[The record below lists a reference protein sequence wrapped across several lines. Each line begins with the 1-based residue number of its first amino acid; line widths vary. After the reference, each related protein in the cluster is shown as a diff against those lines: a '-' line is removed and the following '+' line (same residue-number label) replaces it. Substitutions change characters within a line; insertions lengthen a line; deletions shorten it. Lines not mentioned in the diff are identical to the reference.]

1 MRTDERSECKPDR
14 AQPGIRFQ
22 EFEMRRIWILDL
34 SLLALL
40 VAMAVRFHN
49 EWIMF
54 TAMHQTGAVEPE
66 REVFAKSPSSLPAN
80 APPPSNWTDIPTH
93 NPFSFDRTDVAILEP
108 KAPPPP
114 AIKLG
119 PKPVLYGTMSI
130 GSDVMAMVG
139 TAKAGNQK
147 SMRVGEVIEGWTII
161 SIADKSMVIK
171 GNDLQET
178 IVMNDPPV
186 QIQRDH
192 SRTVDVAAPA
202 HAANVVPVSTQPAAP
217 AQAAA
222 PQQARKSTRLNYS

>member
-1 MRTDERSECKPDR
+1 
-14 AQPGIRFQ
+14 
-22 EFEMRRIWILDL
+22 MRRIWILDL

-40 VAMAVRFHN
+40 VAIAVRFHN

-66 REVFAKSPSSLPAN
+66 RELFAKSPASLPAN
-80 APPPSNWTDIPTH
+80 PPAPPNWTDIPTH
-93 NPFSFDRTDVAILEP
+93 NAFSFDRTDVAILEP

-130 GSDVMAMVG
+130 GSEVMAMVG

-147 SMRVGEVIEGWTII
+147 SMKVGEIIEGWTII
-161 SIADKSMVIK
+161 SIADKWMVIK

-178 IVMNDPPV
+178 IIMNDPTV

-202 HAANVVPVSTQPAAP
+202 PAANVVPVSTQPAAP

-222 PQQARKSTRLNYS
+222 PQQPIQRRRVQQVTPFGIREVEE